1 MQNWLSAALI
11 IAIGTVAYFIF
22 RETGAANKRNRMNT
36 WLSLLQELGEPQSRH
51 NREMIY
57 DKVKRDNNEKDIK
70 RSARTWATD
79 SKYTSDPFEKSMKEA
94 IEEFTSCL
102 DRVGFCLIG
111 GDPKL
116 KREAPEWIWTVT
128 YDMWG
133 RLGDLIKEER
143 ITRPFYGKNF
153 EELYKEAERQIARL
167 KGITTGIGF

>member
-11 IAIGTVAYFIF
+11 ITIGTVAYFMF
-22 RETGAANKRNRMNT
+22 RETRATNKHNRMNT
-36 WLSLLQELGEPQSRH
+36 LLSLLQELGEPQSRH

-57 DKVKRDNNEKDIK
+57 DKVKRDGDEKDIK

-79 SKYTSDPFEKSMKEA
+79 GKYTSDPFEKSIKEA
-94 IEEFTSCL
+94 IEEVTNCL

-143 ITRPFYGKNF
+143 ITHPFYGKNF